1 MLKQILK
8 IIADGDVQNQY
19 EIAQK
24 AAIPLAMVT
33 PILEQLARQGYL
45 QTVQGGCAP
54 AEQDSSCSGCAAA
67 ESCDPLRGQ
76 CIWMLT
82 EKGQRAISNI
92 NDGTQIS

>member
-8 IIADGDVQNQY
+8 IIAEGEVQNQF
-19 EIAQK
+19 EIARK

-45 QTVQGGCAP
+45 RQTVQGGCAP
-54 AEQDSSCSGCAAA
+54 ASQDSPCGGCAGA

-82 EKGQRAISNI
+82 EKGQRAISDI
-92 NDGTQIS
+92 NNGD

>member
-8 IIADGDVQNQY
+8 IIAAGDVQNQFD
-19 EIAQK
+19 IAQK
-24 AAIPLAMVT
+24 AAVPLAMVT

-45 QTVQGGCAP
+45 QTLQGGCAP
-54 AEQDSSCSGCAAA
+54 TTQDSPCGGCAGA

-82 EKGQRAISNI
+82 EKGQHAIREMN
-92 NDGTQIS
+92 